1 MANELESQ
9 GLWDVP
15 KTRKTYP
22 RNDRNDRNDRF
33 NQNNNGD
40 Y

>member
-9 GLWDVP
+9 GLWDPP
-15 KTRKTYP
+15 KTRKTHP
-22 RNDRNDRNDRF
+22 KQHNDRF
-33 NQNNNGD
+33 NQHNGGE

>member
-15 KTRKTYP
+15 KAQEYVGARHDRSYTYTYS
-22 RNDRNDRNDRF
+22 N
-33 NQNNNGD
+33 
-40 Y
+40 

>member
-15 KTRKTYP
+15 RATRKTYP
-22 RNDRNDRNDRF
+22 RNDRYPQ
-33 NQNNNGD
+33 QNSGD